1 MSDHKFKNFAVLTL
15 DIHSVEVKE
24 SKKGGQYAVAQAS
37 LPMDD
42 NPSPAGA
49 ERLSMPFRVIVTNG
63 LTKVLKAET
72 TLTLVGHIGYEEK
85 DGKATYLFF
94 PYKFEPSEKP
104 RNFVQLTLRAGQG
117 ADCRYTDAGAFWGRI
132 RMALGIGKDKKGEY
146 KPSLWLTVK
155 AFSHNGDETLPQKLA
170 AITKG
175 SLATITGRLTY
186 EVYTNKEG
194 ETRVSVG
201 VIASKISD
209 FDNGDKTPQDE
220 APEKE
225 FEEPNFG

>member
-1 MSDHKFKNFAVLTL
+1 MSDHKFKNFTVLTL
-15 DIHSVEVKE
+15 DIHAVEVKE
-24 SKKGGQYAVAQAS
+24 SKKGGQYAVAQAF

-42 NPSPAGA
+42 ANPP
-49 ERLSMPFRVIVTNG
+49 MPFRVVATNG
-63 LTKVLKAET
+63 LIRVLKPET

-104 RNFVQLTLRAGQG
+104 RNFVQLTLRAGQS

-132 RMALGIGKDKKGEY
+132 RMALGMGKDEKGEY

-155 AFSHNGDETLPQKLA
+155 AFSRDGDETLPQKLA
-170 AITKG
+170 AIAKG

-186 EVYTNKEG
+186 EVFTGKEG
-194 ETRVSVG
+194 ETRVSAG

-209 FDNGDKTPQDE
+209 FEQDAE
-220 APEKE
+220 APQTEESEKA